1 MAHANAMQ
9 VWPTT
14 TVSAQSVP
22 LELSSVLKPIPA
34 SSFVDKIQS
43 TTVQQEHV
51 SVLQAMVSKTVN
63 AKSAPLTTSSAM
75 DIVWPAQLTQFWTQ
89 QLTLVIAWQ
98 DSLLT

>member
-22 LELSSVLKPIPA
+22 LELFSVLKLTHA
-34 SSFVDKIQS
+34 SSFVDRIQS
-43 TTVQQEHV
+43 TTVQLDHV
-51 SVLQAMVSKTVN
+51 FAFQATVSKTVN

-89 QLTLVIAWQ
+89 QPMVVIAWQ